1 MAHRVTNKNLVQGL
15 LVLILI
21 CFEFSFQYCAWASVL
36 SPSTSS
42 IKAQAVSPTSI
53 PTVVS
58 ESLTPSST
66 PTKTSPKSSASAS
79 PSPSS
84 TRTVKEPKI
93 KESLI
98 IPSLDS
104 EREAEELYDKALK
117 QYGSYGASARNICAI
132 WELRSCQCSG
142 TIEELTLSCRG
153 LGYDDVP
160 SDLPLDITKL

>member
-21 CFEFSFQYCAWASVL
+21 CFENSFRYCVLASVL
-36 SPSTSS
+36 SSPSSV
-42 IKAQAVSPTSI
+42 KPEEVSPTSI
-53 PTVVS
+53 TTVVS
-58 ESLTPSST
+58 ESPASIATV
-66 PTKTSPKSSASAS
+66 TKTNPT
-79 PSPSS
+79 S
-84 TRTVKEPKI
+84 TSKVAKEPKI
-93 KESLI
+93 KEQLL

-104 EREAEELYDKALK
+104 EREAQELYDKALK

-153 LGYDDVP
+153 LGYDEVP
-160 SDLPLDITKL
+160 TDLPLDIIKL